1 MVLLLKRL
9 QLFDLLV
16 DFIDTIDVDLTC
28 SRCRLQT
35 TITHDFSMESYKQTV
50 LFKFRDFVINSHKIK
65 LNLIS

>member
-1 MVLLLKRL
+1 MLLLLKGL
-9 QLFDLLV
+9 ELFDLFI

-28 SRCRLQT
+28 SRCWLQT

-50 LFKFRDFVINSHKIK
+50 LFKFRDFVINSHKIN